1 MRFLFQIRLA
11 SLQGK
16 EIPRLFAKQG
26 NTAVSLNHAWLYCK
40 EGITTDVTQ
49 NERVQICSILMEFLE
64 TSDCT
69 DEFRKDEAFLKFKMK
84 KHVSKLE
91 KISHAYIII

>member
-1 MRFLFQIRLA
+1 MRGLFQIRLA

-16 EIPRLFAKQG
+16 EIPCLFAKQG
-26 NTAVSLNHAWLYCK
+26 NTAASLNHAWPHCK
-40 EGITTDVTQ
+40 EGIATDVTQ
-49 NERVQICSILMEFLE
+49 NERIRICSILMEFSE
-64 TSDCT
+64 ASDCT